1 MKNTELERIA
11 VILATTQSAAD
22 SVNEIWT
29 YLVGCGIDPDWFRP
43 TEEPPRFVAAG
54 KTFAV
59 GQVLSVRSLG
69 DYDCVFAFTVVKRST
84 NFVTLDWR
92 GQINRVMIRKWSDDV
107 EYCYPLGTYSLA
119 PLLRADSEVTQ

>member
-1 MKNTELERIA
+1 MRNTELERIA
-11 VILATTQSAAD
+11 TILATSPKGTD
-22 SVNEIWT
+22 VVNEIWQ
-29 YLVGCGIDPDWFRP
+29 YLVGCGVDPDWFRDEP
-43 TEEPPRFVAAG
+43 EETPFVEAG
-54 KTFAV
+54 ATFAV

-92 GQINRVMIRKWSDDV
+92 GQIKRVAIRKWSDDV

>member
-11 VILATTQSAAD
+11 VILATIPNAAD

-29 YLVGCGIDPDWFRP
+29 YLVCCGIDPDWFRP

-119 PLLRADSEVTQ
+119 PQLRADSEVTQ